1 MLEEKIMPDLG
12 YFQVLLESTNF
23 NLLILVFSIGVLF
36 LIIILNNR
44 NIEKSVEALRTQISQ
59 IKESI
64 DIHGT
69 YLKQFNDHFGQLD
82 QRLKAIEEITTLTGR
97 DISTMADGIT
107 GEVGVGKAIELARR
121 GASVDEIMENS
132 NLKRDQAELIFKFHG
147 TSEL

>member
-1 MLEEKIMPDLG
+1 MPYLG

-69 YLKQFNDHFGQLD
+69 YLKHFNDHFGQLD